1 MLNIQQVNG
10 AFTGFQ
16 ARPASHVAALAVLG
30 SLAFIAHEGIVSLVP
45 GALASALT
53 VLFLAVAVLQWL
65 ALGRKEACD
74 AERDTDRADGVI
86 TQAWIFGAIETALY
100 AAGGLALLSAEGVA
114 VYHWG
119 GVAIAAVAG
128 AAAAWINF
136 RVKWVSCDPVA
147 QRTSPVT
154 GGTRIQDVLFS
165 EAPALRAPG
174 FEPSETARYTSEAG
188 VVDFEEALKRRGERT
203 FNEQDPRLAT
213 SATRDAIE
221 RFKLWKKRER
231 TRQWREEKRAAA

>member
-16 ARPASHVAALAVLG
+16 ARPASHLAALAVLG

-65 ALGRKEACD
+65 ALGRKEACEQ
-74 AERDTDRADGVI
+74 ERDTDRADAVI

-100 AAGGLALLSAEGVA
+100 AAGGLALLSAEGVS

-119 GVAIAAVAG
+119 GIAIAAGCG
-128 AAAAWINF
+128 AAAAYINF
-136 RVKWVSCDPVA
+136 RVKWVSCDPVVTRKA
-147 QRTSPVT
+147 SPSN
-154 GGTRIQDVLFS
+154 GGQRIQDVLFS
-165 EAPALRAPG
+165 EATPAMPAIDDV
-174 FEPSETARYTSEAG
+174 SE
-188 VVDFEEALKRRGERT
+188 EEAEGNILKFMKRVEHTHAKFDKDASVKPARPTPVRL
-203 FNEQDPRLAT
+203 RLA
-213 SATRDAIE
+213 A
-221 RFKLWKKRER
+221 KRLR
-231 TRQWREEKRAAA
+231 VRAQRAAAKEAVAA